1 MSSSKKS
8 KGVGKGKDNKG
19 KDKGK
24 GKKTSDDMPANFNTL
39 QRPTK
44 PRAAKKVLIID
55 KKDDELPTYQKDDKL
70 LTYNTLQQP
79 SDTAFPYTACGEV
92 VKKVPK
98 VPTYAICKFTAFIS
112 NFLQSFSS
120 C

>member
-8 KGVGKGKDNKG
+8 KGDGKGKDNKG
-19 KDKGK
+19 KDNKSKDKGK
-24 GKKTSDDMPANFNTL
+24 GKKTSDDTPANFNTL

-44 PRAAKKVLIID
+44 PRAAKKVLIVD
-55 KKDDELPTYQKDDKL
+55 KKDDELPTYDP
-70 LTYNTLQQP
+70 LQRP